1 MIKKTSKIICE
12 KFELPSNLMTEIQCS
27 SYFKEVYSKEY
38 QKNMYMIPKIML
50 LVKQLFKNHY
60 LNSIYYYMDVLKFI
74 LGNNYQLENAC
85 YRLNNFIEKQVY
97 LSYMSP
103 IYSEAID
110 YGISISMFE
119 MTSQNYALCKPPN
132 PFIVVFS
139 ILIGD
144 GYLPSNIWNSDI
156 KYNNIP
162 LNKILTYTKY
172 SHYEACW
179 KTLLPYSKKITGIV
193 ILDILNVISHS
204 VNEPF
209 KQKLRNLVKP
219 NYDYLNRL
227 FMLFNY
233 INI

>member
-1 MIKKTSKIICE
+1 MIRKTSRIICE
-12 KFELPSNLMTEIQCS
+12 KFELPSNLMTEIQSS
-27 SYFKEVYSKEY
+27 SYFKKVYSNEY

-74 LGNNYQLENAC
+74 LGNNYQLENAN

-103 IYSEAID
+103 IYSDALHYEL
-110 YGISISMFE
+110 SISPFE
-119 MTSQNYALCKPPN
+119 MTSQYYSLHKSPN

-156 KYNNIP
+156 QYNNIR
-162 LNKILTYTKY
+162 LNKILTYTKF
-172 SHYEACW
+172 SHYDNFW
-179 KTLLPYSKKITGIV
+179 KTLLPYSKKITGFV

-204 VNEPF
+204 IHEPF

-233 INI
+233 IKI

>member
-1 MIKKTSKIICE
+1 
-12 KFELPSNLMTEIQCS
+12 
-27 SYFKEVYSKEY
+27 
-38 QKNMYMIPKIML
+38 
-50 LVKQLFKNHY
+50 
-60 LNSIYYYMDVLKFI
+60 
-74 LGNNYQLENAC
+74 
-85 YRLNNFIEKQVY
+85 
-97 LSYMSP
+97 MSP

-172 SHYEACW
+172 SHYETCW
-179 KTLLPYSKKITGIV
+179 KTLLPYSKKIKGIV

-204 VNEPF
+204 IHEPF